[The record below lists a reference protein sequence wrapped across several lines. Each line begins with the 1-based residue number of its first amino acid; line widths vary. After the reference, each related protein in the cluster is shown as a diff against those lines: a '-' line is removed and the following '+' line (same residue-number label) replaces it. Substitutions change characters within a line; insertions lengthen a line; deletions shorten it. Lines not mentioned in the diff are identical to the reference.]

1 MSCLLSPALSGS
13 PLPMLKYHLIREA
26 LVATSATPPDSS
38 TAILLPRLIFFL
50 CKSYCITHTHTHT
63 HTPWWLSGKESACQ
77 CRRRRFDLWIRKIP
91 WRRKWQPTPVF
102 LPGKSHEQ
110 KSLAGYSPWNLKRVG
125 HNLVTE
131 QQQLNTYVWL
141 FIVFPPI
148 HAFRFYEN
156 IDTVPRTVPRT
167 QLGPR
172 WMFAE

>member
-1 MSCLLSPALSGS
+1 M
-13 PLPMLKYHLIREA
+13 PLQG
-26 LVATSATPPDSS
+26 
-38 TAILLPRLIFFL
+38 LPRELRFHLLMLEAQETGFD
-50 CKSYCITHTHTHT
+50 
-63 HTPWWLSGKESACQ
+63 PWV
-77 CRRRRFDLWIRKIP
+77 RTIP

-110 KSLAGYSPWNLKRVG
+110 KSLAGYSPWNLRRVG